1 MTFQQRDFLWSDFSS
16 FYSIYPRVF
25 PMVTLPISEINTAVL
40 YQVIMARCISGIGR
54 LAITFSVLRLLY
66 NLGHLTVKLV
76 SLPWH
81 LIRAVVVSSHVKLTR
96 LWRFTRKMIQQ
107 WVFVDFGQRQ
117 GCRQDPANVTGWK
130 WAYHQLFLC
139 YIPAEKFLT
148 PTLFAKFESH

>member
-1 MTFQQRDFLWSDFSS
+1 MVDFLWQWKFFLVMTFQQRDFLWSDLSS
-16 FYSIYPRVF
+16 IYSIYLRVF
-25 PMVTLPISEINTAVL
+25 PMVTLLISEINTAVL
-40 YQVIMARCISGIGR
+40 YQVITARCISGIGR

-107 WVFVDFGQRQ
+107 WVLVDFGQRQ

-130 WAYHQLFLC
+130 WA
-139 YIPAEKFLT
+139 
-148 PTLFAKFESH
+148 